1 MIVKH
6 LNHCE
11 YLSYECQC
19 YSKNCVVTLHK
30 RLIRFDKYN
39 TGTVHEGR
47 KPSENILFF
56 NIGMFVCP
64 FN

>member
-56 NIGMFVCP
+56 
-64 FN
+64 